1 MKLKKIASLML
12 AGIMAVSMLAG
23 CNGSTTTDDT
33 KEPEESVAS
42 DIVGAVEGALKLD
55 NSDLVITVKENQ
67 VMGDALQKKVFDKQ
81 VANEIDTDTDEKILD
96 VLNDVFTTTTAN
108 NGKDEKITV
117 GDDFIINN
125 VKWLN
130 AIGKDGT
137 TRKDGEKYYAY
148 TVITSGEHYG
158 YNFDIHAANEISDAL
173 AKLENSFRTGTN
185 ADDVVLDAD
194 YTMYLYRVDDK
205 NSSEKD
211 VPFLVAVIE
220 ANYKDAKV

>member
-23 CNGSTTTDDT
+23 CNGSTTTDDN

-67 VMGDALQKKVFDKQ
+67 VMGDALQKKVFDKK
-81 VANEIDTDTDEKILD
+81 VANEIDTAKDSEILK
-96 VLNDVFTTTTAN
+96 VLNGIFTTTTAN
-108 NGKDEKITV
+108 GGVKKEITD
-117 GDDFIINN
+117 GDDFITSNE
-125 VKWLN
+125 KWLN
-130 AIGKDGT
+130 ANNVSGT
-137 TRKDGEKYYAY
+137 TRKAGDKYYAY

-158 YNFDIHAANEISDAL
+158 YNFDIYAANEISDAL
-173 AKLENSFRTGTN
+173 AKLENSFRAGN
-185 ADDVVLDAD
+185 VVLDAD

-220 ANYKDAKV
+220 ANYKDALN

>member
-67 VMGDALQKKVFDKQ
+67 VMGDALQKEVFDKQ
-81 VANEIDTDTDEKILD
+81 VANNIDTDKDSEILK
-96 VLNDVFTTTTAN
+96 VLNSVFTVTVD
-108 NGKDEKITV
+108 NGGRGVIAV
-117 GDDFIINN
+117 SDDFVTSK

-130 AIGKDGT
+130 ADGT
-137 TRKDGEKYYAY
+137 DASKATREAGDKYYAY

-173 AKLENSFRTGTN
+173 ADLKNSFRVDGK
-185 ADDVVLDAD
+185 DVLDAD

-220 ANYKDAKV
+220 ANYKDSLN

>member
-67 VMGDALQKKVFDKQ
+67 VMGDALQKEVFDKE
-81 VANEIDTDTDEKILD
+81 VANNIDTTNDEKILE
-96 VLNDVFTTTTAN
+96 VLNKVFTATEAN
-108 NGKDEKITV
+108 NGDSKIV
-117 GDDFIINN
+117 PGDDFI
-125 VKWLN
+125 KYKEQWLN
-130 AIGKDGT
+130 AVDVKGT
-137 TRKDGEKYYAY
+137 TRKAGDKYYAY

-173 AKLENSFRTGTN
+173 ADLKNSFRLGT
-185 ADDVVLDAD
+185 DDDAVVLDAD

-220 ANYKDAKV
+220 ANYKDSLN

>member
-67 VMGDALQKKVFDKQ
+67 VMGDALQKKVFDKK
-81 VANEIDTDTDEKILD
+81 VANEIDTDDILK
-96 VLNDVFTTTTAN
+96 VLNSIFTTTTAN
-108 NGKDEKITV
+108 GGDGKISV
-117 GDDFIINN
+117 GDDFFTNHE
-125 VKWLN
+125 KWLN
-130 AIGKDGT
+130 AVNESGT
-137 TRKDGEKYYAY
+137 TREAGDKYYAY

-220 ANYKDAKV
+220 ANYKDSLN

>member
-67 VMGDALQKKVFDKQ
+67 VMGDALQKKVFDKK
-81 VANEIDTDTDEKILD
+81 VANEIDTDTDEEILR
-96 VLNDVFTTTTAN
+96 VLNNVFTATDAN
-108 NGKDEKITV
+108 YGNGTIVAD
-117 GDDFIINN
+117 DDFVANDGE
-125 VKWLN
+125 WLN
-130 AIGKDGT
+130 AVGVEGT
-137 TRKDGEKYYAY
+137 TRKAGEKYYAY

-173 AKLENSFRTGTN
+173 ADLKNSFRIS
-185 ADDVVLDAD
+185 DHIVLDAD

-220 ANYKDAKV
+220 ANYKDAKD

>member
-33 KEPEESVAS
+33 KEPEDSVAS

-67 VMGDALQKKVFDKQ
+67 VMGDALQKKVFDKK
-81 VANEIDTDTDEKILD
+81 VANEIDTTTDEEILK

-108 NGKDEKITV
+108 GGAKKEIAT
-117 GDDFIINN
+117 GDDFVANGE
-125 VKWLN
+125 KWLN
-130 AIGKDGT
+130 ANKEKDGT
-137 TRKDGEKYYAY
+137 TRAAGDKYYAY

-173 AKLENSFRTGTN
+173 ADLENSFRAG
-185 ADDVVLDAD
+185 DVVLDAD

-220 ANYKDAKV
+220 ANYKDALN

>member
-23 CNGSTTTDDT
+23 CNGSTTTDDN

-55 NSDLVITVKENQ
+55 NSGLVITVKENQ
-67 VMGDALQKKVFDKQ
+67 VMGDALQKEVFDKQ
-81 VANEIDTDTDEKILD
+81 VANDIDTKDDSEILT
-96 VLNDVFTTTTAN
+96 VLNSVFTATAA
-108 NGKDEKITV
+108 NGGINKIAV
-117 GDDFIINN
+117 GDDFIANK

-130 AIGKDGT
+130 ADGSKDSDSA
-137 TRKDGEKYYAY
+137 TRKAGEKYYAY

-173 AKLENSFRTGTN
+173 AKLENSFRVS
-185 ADDVVLDAD
+185 DDVVLDAD

-220 ANYKDAKV
+220 ANYKDSLN

>member
-67 VMGDALQKKVFDKQ
+67 VMGDALQKKVFDRK
-81 VANEIDTDTDEKILD
+81 VANEIDTKNDSEILK
-96 VLNDVFTTTTAN
+96 VLNSVFTATTAN
-108 NGKDEKITV
+108 GGDGKIAV
-117 GDDFIINN
+117 GDDFITNGK
-125 VKWLN
+125 KWLN
-130 AIGKDGT
+130 ANDVNGT
-137 TRKDGEKYYAY
+137 TRKAGDKYYAY

-173 AKLENSFRTGTN
+173 AKLKNSFRAG
-185 ADDVVLDAD
+185 DVVLDAD

-220 ANYKDAKV
+220 ANYKDSLN

>member
-1 MKLKKIASLML
+1 MQLKKIASLMP

-67 VMGDALQKKVFDKQ
+67 VMGDALQKEVFDKN
-81 VANEIDTDTDEKILD
+81 VANNIDTKTDKEILD
-96 VLNDVFTTTTAN
+96 VLNSVFTATKAN
-108 NGKDEKITV
+108 GGGKIDV
-117 GDDFIINN
+117 GDDFIA
-125 VKWLN
+125 KKEMWLN
-130 AIGKDGT
+130 AVNEDDGT
-137 TRKDGEKYYAY
+137 TRKAGDKYYAY

-173 AKLENSFRTGTN
+173 AKLENEFR
-185 ADDVVLDAD
+185 DDNKVVLDAD

-220 ANYKDAKV
+220 ANYKDAMK

>member
-23 CNGSTTTDDT
+23 CKTSTTTDDT
-33 KEPEESVAS
+33 KEPDNTVAS

-67 VMGDALQKKVFDKQ
+67 VMGDALQKEVFDKK
-81 VANEIDTDTDEKILD
+81 VANEIDTATDTDILK

-108 NGKDEKITV
+108 NGPEKKITT
-117 GDDFIINN
+117 GDDFITNSE
-125 VKWLN
+125 KWLN
-130 AIGKDGT
+130 ANNRAAGD
-137 TRKDGEKYYAY
+137 KYYAY

-158 YNFDIHAANEISDAL
+158 YNFDIHAANVISDAL
-173 AKLENSFRTGTN
+173 ADLENSFRAGS
-185 ADDVVLDAD
+185 VVLDAD

-211 VPFLVAVIE
+211 VPFLVAVVE
-220 ANYKDAKV
+220 ANYKDALN

>member
-67 VMGDALQKKVFDKQ
+67 VMGDALQKEVFDKT
-81 VANEIDTDTDEKILD
+81 VANEIDTEDDSEILE
-96 VLNDVFTTTTAN
+96 VLNNVFTVTVD
-108 NGKDEKITV
+108 NGGRCVIA
-117 GDDFIINN
+117 GSDDFITSK

-130 AIGKDGT
+130 ADGT
-137 TRKDGEKYYAY
+137 DASGATREAGDKYYAY

-173 AKLENSFRTGTN
+173 ADLKNSFRVN
-185 ADDVVLDAD
+185 DDVVLDAD

-220 ANYKDAKV
+220 ANYKDSLN